1 MPWSKR
7 DSRSWSARSS
17 RRWRADPP
25 WNHGPAVAALD
36 EPRPL
41 AADRFGTVTF
51 RPRCAKDK
59 VTLLAGAHVR
69 GGKGAD
75 GRGAPRGRL
84 RVGRNGQGATE
95 RRGEDASRSAAS
107 GGRGGNPQHLLPKDI
122 AGNFMAASRSVP
134 VAGYIAYSPPGSEG
148 LFRALVPPEI
158 CLLPSRRIGLG
169 SSLLD
174 AT

>member
-107 GGRGGNPQHLLPKDI
+107 GGRGGNPQHLLPKGYRRQFHGSVQERSGCRLHRLFATGVRGIISRAGPAGDLPAAI
-122 AGNFMAASRSVP
+122 AADRV
-134 VAGYIAYSPPGSEG
+134 G
-148 LFRALVPPEI
+148 L
-158 CLLPSRRIGLG
+158 
-169 SSLLD
+169 
-174 AT
+174 